1 MANKFHTVTVTPTI
15 RLNYSQ
21 VNDAMGDLT
30 VIPLP
35 VRAGQ
40 SVMLRNISIID
51 RAKIN
56 KDTLLVFMKSNSG
69 DPELGTDAGIVD
81 ITDANLMTNGFLGT
95 VLHNYNEDVANN
107 GPKHTYDMQASQ
119 VTTYTDV
126 NIVLTAEN
134 VTPSS
139 APTALKQTGC
149 YLGLDAIEA
158 QDLGSAADNYV
169 ITFGFEVL

>member
-15 RLNYSQ
+15 RLNYSE
-21 VNDAMGDLT
+21 VHDAMGNLT

-35 VRAGQ
+35 VRDGQ
-40 SVMLRNISIID
+40 SVMLKNISIID

-56 KDTLLVFMKSNSG
+56 KDTLLVFMKGNSG
-69 DPELGTDAGIVD
+69 DNELGTDAAIVD
-81 ITDANLMTNGFLGT
+81 ITDANLITNGFLGT
-95 VLHNYNEDVANN
+95 VLHNYNETIANG

-126 NIVLTAEN
+126 NIVLTAAN
-134 VTPSS
+134 VSPSS
-139 APTALKQTGC
+139 APSQTGC
-149 YLGLDAIEA
+149 YLGLVAIEA